1 MTSYIV
7 ILVQKVGQSTGCKT
21 LMFCPVYFNSASFV
35 LCINNLVFWMHTDSY
50 FIQRILSMLYS
61 CYNSWHYDTYKKN
74 ITASYTI
81 YWKWWKPAAPTW
93 PRHLLLSSSFPL
105 VFLQCPSCDLKLF
118 MCNVTLPDFVH
129 RGHFH
134 PIRGSSWI
142 SCLYRRARRLS
153 NPPASHHITWP
164 CAEFLAEKT
173 LQCRLH
179 HYWAN
184 ESMNLWKYWN

>member
-1 MTSYIV
+1 MI
-7 ILVQKVGQSTGCKT
+7 
-21 LMFCPVYFNSASFV
+21 
-35 LCINNLVFWMHTDSY
+35 HT
-50 FIQRILSMLYS
+50 
-61 CYNSWHYDTYKKN
+61 KN

-105 VFLQCPSCDLKLF
+105 VFLLRPSCDLKLF

-164 CAEFLAEKT
+164 CVEFLAEKM
-173 LQCRLH
+173 LRCRLH

-184 ESMNLWKYWN
+184 ESMNLWKYWNMMDISGHSVRNILLSYIRLIQYSSDLIFVLYKMFSLPVRQIRVLHVKGSAVKVAIIGNM